1 MIEFVTGKIGS
12 GKTLYAVERIFMH
25 LIKGGTVATNI
36 DLKFDKISNLAW
48 KKYGKKIIP
57 AQIVEVDINRTPN
70 WDLEVPWGVPEL
82 PVLSVWD
89 EVHLFNN
96 ARDWKKTQDK
106 QGQMLSFLTQSRKAC
121 VDVIFITQDSKTVD
135 KQFRI
140 QAQFEHYVINS
151 AELSLGPLGSLPK
164 CFSFCIRF
172 KKSMS
177 SRETVGTHMA
187 PYNKSMFGLYD
198 TLSMLDDQMRERQ
211 QDARVVEPYTL
222 ESKNKLRRL
231 LQV

>member
-12 GKTLYAVERIFMH
+12 GKTLYAVERIYLHM
-25 LIKGGTVATNI
+25 IKGGTVATNI
-36 DLKFDKISNLAW
+36 DLKFENIEALAW
-48 KKYGKKIIP
+48 KQKGKRIKP
-57 AQIVEVDINRTPN
+57 AQIVEVDINKTPN
-70 WDLEVPWGVPEL
+70 WDMEVPWGVPEL

-96 ARDWKKTQDK
+96 ARDWKKTQDS

-151 AELSLGPLGSLPK
+151 SELSLGPFGKLPQ
-164 CFSFCIRF
+164 FMSFCIRF

-177 SRETVGTHMA
+177 SRETVESNMA

-211 QDARVVEPYTL
+211 QDARVVEPFVL
-222 ESKNKLRRL
+222 ESKNLFRRL
-231 LQV
+231 LQI